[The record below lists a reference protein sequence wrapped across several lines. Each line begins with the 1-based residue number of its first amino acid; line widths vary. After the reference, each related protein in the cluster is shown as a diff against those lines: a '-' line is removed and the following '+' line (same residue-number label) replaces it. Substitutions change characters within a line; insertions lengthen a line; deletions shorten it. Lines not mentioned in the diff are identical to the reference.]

1 MVQIQKEATR
11 VIHKWIGGK
20 IVEEYSMSPDYDN
33 RWRTGGSVDEIVAE
47 SKIDSLS
54 VLKGIKKFVSEREL
68 RLSEINKT
76 IPKA

>member
-1 MVQIQKEATR
+1 MVVTNSGLR
-11 VIHKWIGGK
+11 LMHKWIGGK
-20 IVEEYSMSPDYDN
+20 IVEEYSMSPDHDN

-47 SKIDSLS
+47 SKIDSIS